1 MIDIAIDTGGTF
13 TDYTS
18 IGSLD
23 DNDEKK
29 IFIKNP
35 TNHENP
41 TQGIIEGL
49 KQLAQRWDCDLRT
62 LLENTNKISHG
73 TTLALN
79 ALLEKKGVKTA
90 LFTTEGF
97 RDALELRRSR
107 LDNQWDIR
115 AVTPQVLVPRR
126 LRLPITERVDYK
138 GDVITQLDEDSV
150 RRACKICKDN
160 DIKSIAVCFLFSFL
174 NPSHEQRVRQIINEE
189 LPDVFVSLSSDVSP
203 QIREYERT
211 STTVINASIT
221 PIISTYF
228 DKLKDELKDYGWTK
242 PIHIMMNSGGLSDV
256 ATMKKIAA
264 KSLLSGPAGGGVGN
278 ETLSRILSK
287 KHLILADMG
296 GTSFDLHIIDN
307 NKTQLVPESRIDSYP
322 ITLPMMDIQ
331 SIGAGG
337 GSIVSVDAS
346 KRVHV
351 GPESASSVPGPA
363 CYNLG
368 GTQATITDAL
378 LALNLINEDNFLGGR
393 LKLSKEKAIES
404 IEENVA
410 KPLDITVDD
419 AAVLIYTV
427 ATQLMAD
434 ALRLITTKRGNDP
447 RQYSLVT
454 SGGAFGL
461 FACNIMDTLSMD
473 EVIVPIQAP
482 VFCSWGMMGAKRR
495 YDITQSF
502 FMEKNAWD
510 STRLNNQINKM
521 LGQANNELD
530 KLNVSSDNRKHELI
544 LEMRYIGQHHEI
556 SIALDKL
563 QFDDDSIEELNKLF
577 HDTHNDIYQYCEM
590 DNDWEIMNIRLAS
603 FEENVNTKLFEF
615 DDDQKD
621 TYEINLSNK
630 LTGTD
635 DDASVT
641 VYHECDLNDS
651 IVGPAVIE
659 FDYTSVLV
667 PEGFT
672 SNIID
677 DGLLSIRKIN

>member
-378 LALNLINEDNFLGGR
+378 LALNLINDDNFLGGR

-603 FEENVNTKLFEF
+603 FEENVNTILFEF
-615 DDDQKD
+615 DDEQKD

>member
-278 ETLSRILSK
+278 ETLSRVLSK

-603 FEENVNTKLFEF
+603 FEENVNTRLFEF

-630 LTGTD
+630 LTGTA

>member
-1 MIDIAIDTGGTF
+1 
-13 TDYTS
+13 
-18 IGSLD
+18 
-23 DNDEKK
+23 
-29 IFIKNP
+29 
-35 TNHENP
+35 
-41 TQGIIEGL
+41 
-49 KQLAQRWDCDLRT
+49 
-62 LLENTNKISHG
+62 
-73 TTLALN
+73 
-79 ALLEKKGVKTA
+79 
-90 LFTTEGF
+90 
-97 RDALELRRSR
+97 
-107 LDNQWDIR
+107 
-115 AVTPQVLVPRR
+115 
-126 LRLPITERVDYK
+126 
-138 GDVITQLDEDSV
+138 
-150 RRACKICKDN
+150 
-160 DIKSIAVCFLFSFL
+160 
-174 NPSHEQRVRQIINEE
+174 
-189 LPDVFVSLSSDVSP
+189 
-203 QIREYERT
+203 
-211 STTVINASIT
+211 
-221 PIISTYF
+221 
-228 DKLKDELKDYGWTK
+228 
-242 PIHIMMNSGGLSDV
+242 
-256 ATMKKIAA
+256 
-264 KSLLSGPAGGGVGN
+264 
-278 ETLSRILSK
+278 
-287 KHLILADMG
+287 
-296 GTSFDLHIIDN
+296 
-307 NKTQLVPESRIDSYP
+307 
-322 ITLPMMDIQ
+322 
-331 SIGAGG
+331 
-337 GSIVSVDAS
+337 
-346 KRVHV
+346 
-351 GPESASSVPGPA
+351 
-363 CYNLG
+363 
-368 GTQATITDAL
+368 
-378 LALNLINEDNFLGGR
+378 
-393 LKLSKEKAIES
+393 
-404 IEENVA
+404 VA

-577 HDTHNDIYQYCEM
+577 HNTHNDIYQYCEM

-603 FEENVNTKLFEF
+603 FEENVNTRLFEF

-630 LTGTD
+630 LTGTA